1 MPLKLPDLFRT
12 LSNQTRLEILT
23 MLMDNYLTATEIAT
37 LLQIDLSTVYRHLKQ
52 MKKLGILT

>member
-1 MPLKLPDLFRT
+1 
-12 LSNQTRLEILT
+12 
-23 MLMDNYLTATEIAT
+23 MDNYLTATEIAT